1 MELWDVYD
9 ASGRKQPGTLVRGE
23 PIPPGSYHLV
33 SCIVVRHE
41 DGDFLL
47 MKRAP
52 TKEHYPN
59 IWEIGAGGSV
69 LQGET
74 AGEAARRELAE
85 ETGITEGDW
94 SYLSRYVEGNTIYE
108 GFLCVTMQEKHSV
121 RLQEGE
127 TVDYR
132 WLSPREFLTFFYSD
146 HCIPRFKNRLNK
158 YVKAVEASVS
168 GKCALCDPLQKA

>member
-1 MELWDVYD
+1 MERWDVYD
-9 ASGRKQPGTLVRGE
+9 REGRKQPGSLVRGE
-23 PIPPGSYHLV
+23 PIPPGQYHLV
-33 SCIVVRHE
+33 SCIVVRHR

-74 AGEAARRELAE
+74 AEAAARRELAE
-85 ETGITEGDW
+85 ETGVTGETW
-94 SYLSRYVEGNTIYE
+94 SYLGRYVERDTIYE
-108 GFLCVTMQEKHSV
+108 GYLCITNQDKTSV

-132 WLSPREFLTFFYSD
+132 WLTQREFLAFFYSD
-146 HCIPRFKNRLNK
+146 HCIQRFRNRLGA
-158 YVKAVEASVS
+158 YVSSLE
-168 GKCALCDPLQKA
+168 

>member
-9 ASGRKQPGTLVRGE
+9 RDGNKQPGTLVRGE
-23 PIPPGSYHLV
+23 PIPPGSFHLV

-69 LQGET
+69 LRGET
-74 AGEAARRELAE
+74 AGEAAHRELAE
-85 ETGITEGDW
+85 ETGITSGAW
-94 SYLSRYVEGNTIYE
+94 TYLNRYVEGDTLYE
-108 GFLCVTMQEKHSV
+108 GFLCVTGQDKTSV

-132 WLSPREFLTFFYSD
+132 WLTKEEFLRFFHSGD
-146 HCIPRFKNRLNK
+146 CIPRFQSRLGD
-158 YVKAVEASVS
+158 YVA
-168 GKCALCDPLQKA
+168 ALEKTTGSD